1 MGIIMAEETMVKDIL
16 TKEMIQAGADL
27 VRRLDKAH
35 LEVNASLWLYIPD
48 ANLWRLVIA
57 SPAVKDEGPKR
68 VYQKIQSVLSQASE
82 DAYKVAL
89 SDISV
94 VENSD
99 PLITLLRTSIK
110 TGMGISGLRFS
121 RNTINGHFI
130 EDAYLYRVT

>member
-1 MGIIMAEETMVKDIL
+1 MAAETMVKEIL

-27 VRRLDKAH
+27 VRRLDEAH

-68 VYQKIQSVLSQASE
+68 VYQKIQSVLSQVPDE
-82 DAYKVAL
+82 AYKVTL

-94 VENSD
+94 VENTD
-99 PLITLLRTSIK
+99 PLVTLLRTAVK

>member
-1 MGIIMAEETMVKDIL
+1 MAEETLVKEIL

-27 VRRLDKAH
+27 IRRLDEAH

-57 SPAVKDEGPKR
+57 SPAVTAEGPKR
-68 VYQKIQSVLSQASE
+68 VYQNIQSVLSQGPD
-82 DAYKVAL
+82 DAYKVTL

-94 VENSD
+94 VENTD
-99 PLITLLRTSIK
+99 PLITLFRTAVK

-130 EDAYLYRVT
+130 EDAYLYTQN

>member
-1 MGIIMAEETMVKDIL
+1 MAEETMVKETL

-27 VRRLDKAH
+27 VRRLNEAH

-68 VYQKIQSVLSQASE
+68 VYQKIQSVLSQAPD
-82 DAYKVAL
+82 DAYKITL

-94 VENSD
+94 IENTD
-99 PLITLLRTSIK
+99 PLVTLFRTAVK
-110 TGMGISGLRFS
+110 TGIDISGLRFS
-121 RNTINGHFI
+121 RNKSMVIS
-130 EDAYLYRVT
+130 

>member
-1 MGIIMAEETMVKDIL
+1 MAEETMVKDIL

-27 VRRLDKAH
+27 VHRLDAAQ
-35 LEVNASLWLYIPD
+35 LEVSASLWLYIPD

-57 SPAVKDEGPKR
+57 SPAVKNEGPKR
-68 VYQKIQSVLSQASE
+68 AYQKIQSVLSQVPDA
-82 DAYKVAL
+82 AYKVTL

-94 VENSD
+94 VEHTD
-99 PLITLLRTSIK
+99 PLVTVLRTAVK

>member
-1 MGIIMAEETMVKDIL
+1 MAEETMVKEML

-27 VRRLDKAH
+27 VRRLDEAH
-35 LEVNASLWLYIPD
+35 LEVDASLWLYIPD

-68 VYQKIQSVLSQASE
+68 VYQKIQSVLSQAPD

-94 VENSD
+94 VENTD
-99 PLITLLRTSIK
+99 PLVTLLRTSVK
-110 TGMGISGLRFS
+110 TGMDISGRRFS

>member
-1 MGIIMAEETMVKDIL
+1 MAEETIVKDIL

-27 VRRLDKAH
+27 VHRLDAAQ
-35 LEVNASLWLYIPD
+35 LEVSASLWLYIPD

-57 SPAVKDEGPKR
+57 SPAVTNEGPKR
-68 VYQKIQSVLSQASE
+68 VYQKIQSVLSQVPDA
-82 DAYKVAL
+82 AYKVTL

-94 VENSD
+94 VEHTD
-99 PLITLLRTSIK
+99 PLVTVLRTAVK
-110 TGMGISGLRFS
+110 TGMGRSGLRVS

>member
-1 MGIIMAEETMVKDIL
+1 MAEETLVKEIL

-27 VRRLDKAH
+27 IRRLDEAH

-68 VYQKIQSVLSQASE
+68 VYQKIQSVLSQGPD
-82 DAYKVAL
+82 DAYKVTL

-94 VENSD
+94 VENTD
-99 PLITLLRTSIK
+99 PLITLFRTAVK

>member
-1 MGIIMAEETMVKDIL
+1 MAEETMVKDIL

-27 VRRLDKAH
+27 VHRLDAAQ
-35 LEVNASLWLYIPD
+35 LEVSASLWLYIPD

-57 SPAVKDEGPKR
+57 SPAVKNEGPKR
-68 VYQKIQSVLSQASE
+68 VYQKIQSVLSQVPDA
-82 DAYKVAL
+82 AYKVTL

-94 VENSD
+94 VEHTD
-99 PLITLLRTSIK
+99 PLVTVLRTAVK

>member
-1 MGIIMAEETMVKDIL
+1 MAEETMVKDML

-27 VRRLDKAH
+27 VRRLDEAH
-35 LEVNASLWLYIPD
+35 LEVNASLWLYILD
-48 ANLWRLVIA
+48 SNLWRLVIA

-68 VYQKIQSVLSQASE
+68 VYQKIQSVLSQAPD
-82 DAYKVAL
+82 DAYKVTL

-94 VENSD
+94 VENTD
-99 PLITLLRTSIK
+99 PLVTLLRTSVK

>member
-1 MGIIMAEETMVKDIL
+1 MAEETMVKETL

-27 VRRLDKAH
+27 VRRLNEAH

-68 VYQKIQSVLSQASE
+68 VYQKIQSVLSQAPD
-82 DAYKVAL
+82 DAYKITL

-94 VENSD
+94 IENTD
-99 PLITLLRTSIK
+99 PLVTLFRTAVK
-110 TGMGISGLRFS
+110 TGIDISGLRFS

-130 EDAYLYRVT
+130 EDAYLYRVI

>member
-1 MGIIMAEETMVKDIL
+1 MAEETLVKEIL

-27 VRRLDKAH
+27 IRRLDEAH

-57 SPAVKDEGPKR
+57 SPAVTAEGPKR
-68 VYQKIQSVLSQASE
+68 VYQNIQSVLSQGPD
-82 DAYKVAL
+82 DAYEVTL

-94 VENSD
+94 VENTD
-99 PLITLLRTSIK
+99 PLITLFRIAVK

>member
-1 MGIIMAEETMVKDIL
+1 MAEETIVKDIL

-27 VRRLDKAH
+27 VHRLNAAQ
-35 LEVNASLWLYIPD
+35 LEVSASLWLYIPD

-57 SPAVKDEGPKR
+57 SPAVKNEGPKR
-68 VYQKIQSVLSQASE
+68 VYQKIQSVLSQVPDA
-82 DAYKVAL
+82 AYKVTL

-94 VENSD
+94 VEHTD
-99 PLITLLRTSIK
+99 PLVTVLRTAVK
-110 TGMGISGLRFS
+110 TGMGRSGLRFS